1 MTKVTQGVMRAVYF
15 GFDANRL
22 ALRIDTAR
30 YALEDL
36 EILDEMRVRFV
47 EPASLEIRITGLRQ
61 HDPRAKLYR
70 DDKPVLKANVELAI
84 DQILEMAVPFADL
97 GLTPDSSVQMY
108 VEAISRKQSV
118 DRAPQEGVL
127 EMAVPSPDFEL
138 IMWQA

>member
-1 MTKVTQGVMRAVYF
+1 
-15 GFDANRL
+15 
-22 ALRIDTAR
+22 
-30 YALEDL
+30 
-36 EILDEMRVRFV
+36 
-47 EPASLEIRITGLRQ
+47 
-61 HDPRAKLYR
+61 
-70 DDKPVLKANVELAI
+70 
-84 DQILEMAVPFADL
+84 L